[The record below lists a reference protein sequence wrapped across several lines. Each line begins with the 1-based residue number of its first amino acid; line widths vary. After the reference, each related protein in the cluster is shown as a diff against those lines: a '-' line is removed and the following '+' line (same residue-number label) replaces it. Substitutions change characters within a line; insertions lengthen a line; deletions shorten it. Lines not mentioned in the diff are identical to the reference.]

1 MKKRTFLGLMAATP
15 VTMLAG
21 CGGNSDGDAKIR
33 LINVNPSY
41 SAVSMTVDDDS
52 KVSSLAYGSVS
63 GFSDISS
70 GSVDIVVKVASSTTE
85 LASKSYSTSS
95 DKERTVVLYGWAG
108 DDAELYSYV
117 EDEDTPDSGES
128 SLALFNAT
136 VDVGSLDVYLTATD
150 EDLDSAPTFGAALSS
165 GDSAAHKTVDSATYR
180 LRVTAAGDT
189 SDVRLDTS
197 VTLSS
202 QKIYTLILSAG
213 SSGVLVHAHLLQQ
226 GGGATALLNTQAR
239 VRVIP
244 AVANHGVVSLSLYN
258 QGTKVTE
265 VPLDEIKSPTPNPY
279 VLVDAG
285 TVTVTTKVDGSAANA
300 TGSFTLAAGTDTTF
314 VVTGTSARD
323 AALITL
329 TDNNRPAASNKFK
342 LRVVHAEAL
351 LASDT
356 VNVTIDGVSTSGIK
370 YLGSSG
376 SLSSGVW
383 SSGYVSRASGT
394 DQDVFVETQT
404 TEIYSASTDDF
415 SSKCVYTA
423 FVWDKGGTPDVKFV
437 ADRTV

>member
-41 SAVSMTVDDDS
+41 SAVSMEVDDDS

-70 GSVDIVVKVASSTTE
+70 GSVDIVVKVAGSTTE

-95 DKERTVVLYGWAG
+95 DKERTLVLYGWAG

-150 EDLDSAPTFGAALSS
+150 EDLDAAPTFGAALAS

-244 AVANHGVVSLSLYN
+244 AVANNAMVSLSL
-258 QGTKVTE
+258 GSTTI
-265 VPLDEIKSPTPNPY
+265 LTSTKSPTQTSY

-285 TVTVTTKVDGSAANA
+285 TVAVTTTVAGSASTA
-300 TGSFTLAAGTDTTF
+300 TGSLSLTAGTDTTF
-314 VVTGTSARD
+314 VVTGPGATD

-329 TDNNRPAASNKFK
+329 TDNNRPAASGKFK

-351 LASDT
+351 LASDN
-356 VNVTIDGVSTSGIK
+356 VSVTIDGVSTSTSNIA
-370 YLGSSG
+370 YLG
-376 SLSSGVW
+376 
-383 SSGYVSRASGT
+383 SSGYVSRTSGT
-394 DQDVFVETQT
+394 DKTVLVETQT

-415 SSKCVYTA
+415 TSKCVYTA

>member
-41 SAVSMTVDDDS
+41 SAVSMEVDDDS

-70 GSVDIVVKVASSTTE
+70 GSVDIVVKVAGSTTE

-128 SLALFNAT
+128 SLALFSAT

-244 AVANHGVVSLSLYN
+244 AVANNGVVSLSLN
-258 QGTKVTE
+258 GTVIMVST
-265 VPLDEIKSPTPNPY
+265 KSPTQNSY

-285 TVTVTTKVDGSAANA
+285 TFPVTTTVNGSAATA
-300 TGSFTLAAGTDTTF
+300 TSSPTLKVGTDTTF
-314 VVTGTSARD
+314 VVTGTSATD

-329 TDNNRPAASNKFK
+329 TDNNRPAASGKFK

-351 LASDT
+351 LASDN
-356 VNVTIDGVSTSGIK
+356 VSVTIDGVSTNTSNIA

-376 SLSSGVW
+376 
-383 SSGYVSRASGT
+383 YVTRTSGT
-394 DQDVFVETQT
+394 DETVLVETQT